1 MTIFRTNLKA
11 TEPGL
16 EHGVAIYTP
25 TPGDILRDIWL
36 EVVTAWN
43 ASPALAD
50 VGTLI
55 GSSSGLYGLAAGGP
69 VDVTEADA
77 PAGGSFGDVLIG
89 ATETDL
95 SVAAGIGAASPA
107 ASKRPAPA
115 RFTSPAPLKV
125 VVSIDGTTGGGTPA
139 TVTADAAPDFAGG
152 WDATVTADAPPE
164 IASATVTAT
173 DAPEIAAPAKATV
186 TAGGG
191 PTVPLH
197 ILVSKYFKF
206 GAPGS
211 ELVYTVAP
219 GNYTTLAALDAAMQ
233 AAAAPDLSTLGDICT
248 VSDDGTDMVLT
259 ANATGDTWNGW
270 HLQPGPGGDF
280 LAYSGFTNGQA
291 LEGGTA
297 GGLTVV
303 EGSNDRFQF
312 GAPGSEV
319 HYYVAAGN
327 YATAADIA
335 AAMAAAVDTESAP
348 LSALVGIAAGE
359 AGKLI
364 ATAVTPGSS
373 YNGYDFL
380 AGPTDFL
387 AGSGFSSGQALE
399 GGQNAG
405 LTVVEGVNDTLKFG
419 APGEEATYTVAP
431 GNMTT
436 LVEVELAMLAATAG
450 AVPLYSVVGLGDNG
464 TELTAG
470 ALSPGSSYNGYDFL
484 AGPTD
489 FLAGSGFSSGQAL
502 EGGEDSGLTVVEGVN
517 DTLKFGAP
525 HEEQTYTVA
534 PGDYSSL
541 AELETALGAAH
552 DGEVLLSTSL
562 DFTDLGGKLIATMT
576 VDGSGYNG
584 YDLVAGPT
592 DVLAATGFSSGQAL
606 EGGTAGGGGA
616 TGATEGEL
624 NVYVEVEAAYPP
636 APWYAPAKPAV
647 PPFPY
652 EGKV

>member
-1 MTIFRTNLKA
+1 
-11 TEPGL
+11 
-16 EHGVAIYTP
+16 
-25 TPGDILRDIWL
+25 
-36 EVVTAWN
+36 
-43 ASPALAD
+43 
-50 VGTLI
+50 
-55 GSSSGLYGLAAGGP
+55 
-69 VDVTEADA
+69 
-77 PAGGSFGDVLIG
+77 
-89 ATETDL
+89 
-95 SVAAGIGAASPA
+95 
-107 ASKRPAPA
+107 
-115 RFTSPAPLKV
+115 
-125 VVSIDGTTGGGTPA
+125 
-139 TVTADAAPDFAGG
+139 
-152 WDATVTADAPPE
+152 
-164 IASATVTAT
+164 
-173 DAPEIAAPAKATV
+173 V

-431 GNMTT
+431 G
-436 LVEVELAMLAATAG
+436 
-450 AVPLYSVVGLGDNG
+450 
-464 TELTAG
+464 
-470 ALSPGSSYNGYDFL
+470 
-484 AGPTD
+484 
-489 FLAGSGFSSGQAL
+489 
-502 EGGEDSGLTVVEGVN
+502 
-517 DTLKFGAP
+517 
-525 HEEQTYTVA
+525 
-534 PGDYSSL
+534 DYSSL

-636 APWYAPAKPAV
+636 APWYAPTKPAV